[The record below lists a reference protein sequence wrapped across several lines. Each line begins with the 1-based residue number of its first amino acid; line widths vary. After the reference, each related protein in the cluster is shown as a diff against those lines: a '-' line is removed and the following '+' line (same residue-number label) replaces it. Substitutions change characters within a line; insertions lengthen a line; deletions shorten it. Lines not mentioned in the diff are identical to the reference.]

1 MYDTICNDFVTFG
14 LDKYMNED
22 MKKKHKRAAEKQPGL
37 WAKWRQ
43 NLKDWIWW
51 FGEHPHWYDINIQA
65 GFVRLFVAPVRR
77 TKKHIKEL
85 IRARREH
92 RVPETESRIGQLIL
106 FLWGSMPRVGCFFS
120 ERVLRRRKRSI
131 HTGGKRRSFFEHMHM
146 HPAVFLASALS
157 VAAVAVLLSLYTLGV
172 TALYD
177 GEELGTVSSNTAAK
191 LAVSQVEEITRET
204 LSNTDYAV
212 DPELLQFSTS
222 VVPRS
227 RIGTSETLGDALSD
241 HLGLVEYGYA
251 LYVDDQLIAATT
263 FSGALEEMLGQL
275 QIGYRTPNTVE
286 CDFVEKVEIR
296 EGYVDK
302 SYMMNLG
309 LIAEKLY
316 ATKAGAVEY
325 TVVSGDSLY
334 GIAMAHDLSV
344 DDLLDMNPGY
354 SSKGLHP
361 GDVLTLSNAVPY
373 LTVTNIERQTY
384 VQDVPYDIIYQDD
397 DTMYQG
403 DYKVLSAGVYGKA
416 DITANVTYVNG
427 MESSRQVVA
436 SVTLVEPTTEIQAR
450 GTIPRPSWFPNGY
463 FIWPC
468 SGIITDY
475 FGYRNT
481 GISGASSYHR
491 ALDIARS
498 YGTPIYASDGGTVV
512 HSGWYGSLGYC
523 VIIDH
528 GNGYRTTYGHNSEL
542 YVSVG
547 DHVYQGECIAAMGSS
562 GVSSGPHCHFGIEYY
577 GTWVDPLNYLS

>member
-1 MYDTICNDFVTFG
+1 MYDTICNNFVTFG
-14 LDKYMNED
+14 LDKHMNED
-22 MKKKHKRAAEKQPGL
+22 LKKTEKASGKEHRGGMKL
-37 WAKWRQ
+37 RQ
-43 NLKDWIWW
+43 KLKALIWW

-77 TKKHIKEL
+77 TKKHIKSL
-85 IRARREH
+85 IRDRREH
-92 RVPETESRIGQLIL
+92 RVPETENRIGQLIL
-106 FLWGSMPRVGCFFS
+106 FLWGSMPRLGCFFR

-146 HPAVFLASALS
+146 HPAVFLVGALG

-172 TALYD
+172 TACYN
-177 GEELGTVSSNTAAK
+177 GAELGTVGSNNAAR

-204 LSNTDYAV
+204 LSNESYAV
-212 DPELLQFSTS
+212 DPQLLEFKTS

-227 RIGTSETLGDALSD
+227 QVSTSDELGDALSD

-263 FSGALEEMLGQL
+263 FAGALEEMLGQL
-275 QIGYRTPNTVE
+275 QQGYRTASTVE

-296 EGYVDK
+296 QGYVDK
-302 SYMMNLG
+302 SYLMNLG
-309 LIAEKLY
+309 HIAEKLY

-334 GIAMAHDLSV
+334 AIAMAHDMSV
-344 DDLLDMNPGY
+344 SDLLALNPGY
-354 SSKGLHP
+354 SSRGLYP

-373 LTVTNIERQTY
+373 LTVANVERQTY
-384 VQDVPYDIIYQDD
+384 VQNIPYDIVYQDD
-397 DTMYQG
+397 NTMYQG
-403 DYKVLSAGVYGKA
+403 DYKVLSGGVYGKA
-416 DITANVTYVNG
+416 DVTANVTYVNG
-427 MESSRQVVA
+427 MESSRQIVA

-468 SGIITDY
+468 SGVITSY
-475 FGYRNT
+475 FGYRDT
-481 GISGASSYHR
+481 GIPGATTYHR
-491 ALDIARS
+491 AIDIARS

-512 HSGWYGSLGYC
+512 HSGWYGTLGYC

-528 GNGYRTTYGHNSEL
+528 GNGYQTTYGHNSEL
-542 YVSVG
+542 YVSYG
-547 DHVYQGECIAAMGSS
+547 DKVYQGECIAAMGST
-562 GVSSGPHCHFGIEYY
+562 GVSSGPHCHFGIQYY
-577 GTWVDPLNYLS
+577 GTWVNPLNYLS

>member
-14 LDKYMNED
+14 LDTHMNKEL
-22 MKKKHKRAAEKQPGL
+22 KNKHEISAKDRRSI
-37 WAKWRQ
+37 WAKWHQ

-65 GFVRLFVAPVRR
+65 AFCRVFVAPVRR
-77 TKKHIKEL
+77 LKKHLKEL

-92 RVPETESRIGQLIL
+92 RVPETESRIGQLLL
-106 FLWGSMPRVGCFFS
+106 FLWGSAPRLGCYIR
-120 ERVLRRRKRSI
+120 ERVLRRRKRSV
-131 HTGGKRRSFFEHMHM
+131 HTGGKRRSFFEHMHF
-146 HPAVFLASALS
+146 HPAAFLVSALS

-172 TALYD
+172 TARYD
-177 GEELGTVSSNTAAK
+177 GVELGTVSSNSAAQ
-191 LAVSQVEEITRET
+191 LAVTQVEEITRET
-204 LSNTDYAV
+204 LSDANFAV
-212 DPELLQFSTS
+212 DSALLELETS

-227 RIGTSETLGDALSD
+227 QIETSEELGDTLSD
-241 HLGLVEYGYA
+241 QLGLVEYGYA

-263 FSGALEEMLGQL
+263 FPGALDELLGQL
-275 QIGYRTPNTVE
+275 QQGYRTPNTVE
-286 CDFVEKVEIR
+286 CDFVEKVELR

-309 LIAEKLY
+309 HIAEKLY
-316 ATKAGAVEY
+316 ATKSGAVEY

-334 GIAMAHDLSV
+334 GIAVSHDLSV

-361 GDVLTLSNAVPY
+361 GDVLILSNAVPY
-373 LTVTNIERQTY
+373 LTVTNVERQTY

-397 DTMYQG
+397 DSMYEG

-427 MESSRQVVA
+427 MESSRQIVA
-436 SVTLVEPTTEIQAR
+436 SVTLQEPVTELQAR
-450 GTIPRPSWFPNGY
+450 GTKPRPSWFPNGY

-481 GISGASSYHR
+481 GISGASYYHR
-491 ALDIARS
+491 AIDIARS

-528 GNGYRTTYGHNSEL
+528 GNGFQTTYGHNSEL
-542 YVSVG
+542 YVSYG
-547 DHVYQGECIAAMGSS
+547 DKVYQGECIAAMGSS
-562 GVSSGPHCHFGIEYY
+562 GVSSGPHCHFGIQLN
-577 GTWVDPLNYLS
+577 GTWVDPMNYLS